1 VTAACTGMTP
11 GVDVTAACAGMT
23 PGGGRN
29 GGVCRNDAG
38 GMSQDMIPWRI
49 RVPVFVMAR
58 LCANAE
64 IGVPRGVAFSLWYG
78 TDYYPLLSSIVKLPL
93 EECIFLLITRD
104 LSCPCSRHSCFSPR
118 HSCFS
123 PRHSCFSPR
132 HSCAGRNLNQGM
144 DVLTYILP

>member
-1 VTAACTGMTP
+1 
-11 GVDVTAACAGMT
+11 MT
-23 PGGGRN
+23 PGGGRDGGVYRDDAGDGRD
-29 GGVCRNDAG
+29 GGVCRNDGG
-38 GMSQDMIPWRI
+38 GMSQGIFPWRI